1 MTEQERAELK
11 AELIQEIKAELS
23 AKGNSG
29 SASKVLQLVY
39 DKWCNGENRHG
50 NHGKFGPLIEVLQ
63 NTYKGWQTWDYIR
76 RLTCNI
82 MGVSYVRDIRDV
94 NKARKVAEKL
104 CEVITQLARE
114 VQIHQEAEE

>member
-11 AELIQEIKAELS
+11 AELMQEIKAELS
-23 AKGNSG
+23 AKRNGG
-29 SASKVLQLVY
+29 SASKVLQPVY

-50 NHGKFGPLIEVLQ
+50 SHGKPGPLIEALP
-63 NTYKGWQTWDYIR
+63 NYKGWQTWDYIR

-82 MGVSYVRDIRDV
+82 MRVSYVRDIKDV

-114 VQIHQEAEE
+114 VQ